1 MIFVYYIRVT
11 FVCSLAKTF
20 GHLSDKCKKKIK
32 RYEAFTMGHYISNNV
47 FVSREDGAD
56 V

>member
-20 GHLSDKCKKKIK
+20 GHLSDRCKKIK

>member
-20 GHLSDKCKKKIK
+20 GHLSDNAKKTVIN
-32 RYEAFTMGHYISNNV
+32 RVLIQGHYISNNV